1 MERISRSWGL
11 VKASWAVLR
20 ADKELIVYPLV
31 STVLTL
37 VVTALFALPLWASGS
52 FTRWSQQTTN
62 VVDVVI
68 LFLFYLVTYTV
79 IIFCNAALVAA
90 ANIRLNGGDPT
101 LADGFRIA
109 ASKLPAII
117 AWAAVSAT
125 VGMVLRAISDRGGIV
140 GAIVAS
146 LIGVVWNVVTF
157 LVVPILVIEGVGP
170 LEAIKRSGGLLRKTW
185 GEQLTGNIGIGLI
198 FGLLILLVVV
208 IGAVISAALFS
219 VSFALG
225 VSGVVLLVVIVAVLG
240 LIGSALSGIFTIAL
254 YRYATQGNAGGFFDQ
269 STLQGAFKVKR

>member
-1 MERISRSWGL
+1 MERISRSWQL

-52 FTRWSQQTTN
+52 FTRWSHQTTN
-62 VVDVVI
+62 VVDLVI

-101 LADGFRIA
+101 LGDGFRIA
-109 ASKLPAII
+109 SSRMPAII
-117 AWAAVSAT
+117 GWALVSAT

-140 GAIVAS
+140 GAIAAS

-170 LEAIKRSGGLLRKTW
+170 VEGIKRSGSLLRKTW
-185 GEQLTGNIGIGLI
+185 GEQLTGNIGIGLV
-198 FGLLILLVVV
+198 FGLLILLVIL
-208 IGAVISAALFS
+208 IGIGISAVLFNIA
-219 VSFALG
+219 FALG
-225 VSGVVLLVVIVAVLG
+225 VIGVVVLVVIVAALG
-240 LIGSALSGIFTIAL
+240 LVGSALSGIFTIAL

-269 STLQGAFKVKR
+269 GTLQGAFKVKR

>member
-1 MERISRSWGL
+1 MERISRSWQL

-52 FTRWSQQTTN
+52 FTRWSHQTTN
-62 VVDVVI
+62 VVDLVI

-101 LADGFRIA
+101 LGDGFRIA
-109 ASKLPAII
+109 SSRMPAII
-117 AWAAVSAT
+117 GWALVSAT
-125 VGMVLRAISDRGGIV
+125 VGMVLRAISDRGGMV

-146 LIGVVWNVVTF
+146 LIGGVWNVVTF
-157 LVVPILVIEGVGP
+157 LVVPILVLEGVGP
-170 LEAIKRSGGLLRKTW
+170 VAAIKRSGGLLRKTW
-185 GEQLTGNIGIGLI
+185 GEQLTGNIGIGLV
-198 FGLLILLVVV
+198 FGLIILVVV
-208 IGAVISAALFS
+208 LIGVAISAVLFS
-219 VSFALG
+219 VAFALG
-225 VSGVVLLVVIVAVLG
+225 VIAVVLLVLAVCVLG

-254 YRYATQGNAGGFFDQ
+254 YRYATQGNAGGLFDQ
-269 STLQGAFKVKR
+269 GTLQGAFKVKR

>member
-31 STVLTL
+31 SSVLTL
-37 VVTALFALPLWASGS
+37 IVTALFALPLWASGS
-52 FTRWSQQTTN
+52 FTRWSHQSWN

-79 IIFCNAALVAA
+79 IILCNAALVAA

-101 LADGFRIA
+101 LGDGFRIA
-109 ASKLPAII
+109 SSRMPAII
-117 AWAAVSAT
+117 GWALVSAT

-157 LVVPILVIEGVGP
+157 LVVPILVLEGVGP
-170 LEAIKRSGGLLRKTW
+170 VAAIKRSGGLLRKTW
-185 GEQLTGNIGIGLI
+185 GEQLTGNIGIGLV
-198 FGLLILLVVV
+198 FGLIILLVVL
-208 IGAVISAALFS
+208 IGVAFSAALFS
-219 VSFALG
+219 VAFALG
-225 VSGVVLLVVIVAVLG
+225 VIAVILLVAVVAVLG

-254 YRYATQGNAGGFFDQ
+254 YRYATQGNAGGYFDQ
-269 STLQGAFKVKR
+269 GTLQGAFKVKR